1 MPPKKKTQ
9 ADTTKKYVPSVKLRD
24 LRTTVPYNV
33 AGYSHL
39 NDANPAVNGLL
50 KAAEKNTK
58 TLKEPHTIECV
69 DVERG
74 LITLSGVAEPVP
86 VYMKVVHL
94 LNPVALMKT
103 REGYIDPAT
112 YNVFWDYGH
121 SDLRFEHNKGYTET
135 LAYHLTSAI
144 GSERGIPHF
153 TKWYGAVRGLADT
166 YSYDM
171 DEDFDV
177 YRFRRWFWANYEAG
191 WFDLD
196 IRPRDTNVR
205 MTREEIVAE
214 FKPDDELLTDE
225 DDDDVE
231 EAKTDSGSTIEC
243 VDFGV
248 GAYAYA
254 DASPIDLANLETVSM
269 GTLETLSTATMD
281 FAINP
286 DSQSHKPYSDSGD
299 MTEAASLW
307 EVYKLHAVIPRMP
320 VVINFLEKHE
330 GSMDKL
336 MEEETGSVLTEEGEE
351 DQAEDMLVE
360 HPIDEYKWNA
370 WFFQVVAALTAA
382 QEYLHLTHNDLH
394 TNNILWKSTDQ
405 AYLFYKFGGASYK
418 VPTYGKVFCL
428 IDYGRAIYIVDHKH
442 TMISSDFYDNNDA
455 AGQYNFGPMMCE
467 DDPHRNPNKSFDLAL
482 LAASVL
488 RSLFYM
494 NPRQMPKGAL
504 MTKEGDWTV
513 RETESVLFNMLWTW
527 LASKDKKCMYET
539 DDGYERW
546 EGFDLYK
553 GLAEYAAHAVP
564 AEQFGKAW
572 CKKFVMS
579 VAPPAL
585 APASSTL
592 AQSHVISL

>member
-9 ADTTKKYVPSVKLRD
+9 ADTAKKYVPSVKLRD
-24 LRTTVPYNV
+24 LRTTVPYTV

-214 FKPDDELLTDE
+214 LMSCSRTRTMMMWRRLRQT
-225 DDDDVE
+225 VE
-231 EAKTDSGSTIEC
+231 
-243 VDFGV
+243 
-248 GAYAYA
+248 
-254 DASPIDLANLETVSM
+254 
-269 GTLETLSTATMD
+269 
-281 FAINP
+281 
-286 DSQSHKPYSDSGD
+286 
-299 MTEAASLW
+299 
-307 EVYKLHAVIPRMP
+307 
-320 VVINFLEKHE
+320 
-330 GSMDKL
+330 
-336 MEEETGSVLTEEGEE
+336 
-351 DQAEDMLVE
+351 
-360 HPIDEYKWNA
+360 
-370 WFFQVVAALTAA
+370 AL
-382 QEYLHLTHNDLH
+382 
-394 TNNILWKSTDQ
+394 
-405 AYLFYKFGGASYK
+405 
-418 VPTYGKVFCL
+418 
-428 IDYGRAIYIVDHKH
+428 
-442 TMISSDFYDNNDA
+442 
-455 AGQYNFGPMMCE
+455 
-467 DDPHRNPNKSFDLAL
+467 
-482 LAASVL
+482 
-488 RSLFYM
+488 
-494 NPRQMPKGAL
+494 
-504 MTKEGDWTV
+504 
-513 RETESVLFNMLWTW
+513 
-527 LASKDKKCMYET
+527 
-539 DDGYERW
+539 
-546 EGFDLYK
+546 
-553 GLAEYAAHAVP
+553 
-564 AEQFGKAW
+564 
-572 CKKFVMS
+572 
-579 VAPPAL
+579 
-585 APASSTL
+585 
-592 AQSHVISL
+592 